1 MCEDMIY
8 SNFKAISIYCESY
21 DGECFDFDKCDT
33 CKYNKKEKKIMT
45 ITELRESTGMSQKQF
60 AAWFN
65 IPLKTVQNWE
75 YGRSKPPIYVVE
87 MIQTIINHGRM
98 KHNA

>member
-45 ITELRESTGMSQKQF
+45 ITELRESIGMNQKQF
-60 AAWFN
+60 ATRFN
-65 IPLKTVQNWE
+65 IPFKTVQNWE
-75 YGRSKPPIYVVE
+75 YGRSKPPVYVIE
-87 MIQTIINHGRM
+87 MMQSIINLERM
-98 KHNA
+98 VHNA